1 MKEYSIMN
9 KDIKELTMA
18 DEQKTDKV
26 ETATTEVQQEEVKQE
41 EVKANLLNFTPEQVE
56 EKVKERLARE
66 RRKIY
71 KELGTEDI
79 NVAKTALKEKQEKEL
94 EIKKQRGEF
103 DQIIKDQ
110 ADKSNAEIKTLK
122 SQLEQIKIT
131 DSLLNSAS
139 KHKSNVPDQVVKLL
153 RSQVKLNDEGKVEV
167 LAENNQPRYNTKGE
181 LLSVDEYVQ
190 EFLTQNPHFQSATPS
205 GSGSQGNVDRVNANQ
220 PFKIADLDMTNP
232 EDRKK
237 YADYRKQRDSKP
249 SVINLTK

>member
-1 MKEYSIMN
+1 
-9 KDIKELTMA
+9 MA

-26 ETATTEVQQEEVKQE
+26 ETATTEIQQEEVKQE
-41 EVKANLLNFTPEQVE
+41 EVKTDPSFTAEQVE
-56 EKVKERLARE
+56 DKIKERLARE

-71 KELGTEDI
+71 KELGTEDLNI
-79 NVAKTALKEKQEKEL
+79 AKSALQEKQEKEL

-103 DQIIKDQ
+103 DEIMKTQ
-110 ADKSNAEIKTLK
+110 AEKSNSEISILK

-139 KHKSNVPDQVVKLL
+139 KHKANVPDQVVKLL

-220 PFKIADLDMTNP
+220 PFNIADLDMSNP
-232 EDRKK
+232 ADRKL
-237 YADYRKQRDSKP
+237 YADYRKQRDQKP

>member
-1 MKEYSIMN
+1 
-9 KDIKELTMA
+9 MA

-26 ETATTEVQQEEVKQE
+26 ETATTEVQQEEAK
-41 EVKANLLNFTPEQVE
+41 E
-56 EKVKERLARE
+56 EKVDPTFTADQVEDKIKERLARE

-94 EIKKQRGEF
+94 EIKKQRGEY

-220 PFKIADLDMTNP
+220 PFKIADLDMSNP
-232 EDRKK
+232 EDRKL
-237 YADYRKQRDSKP
+237 YADYRKQRDQKP
-249 SVINLTK
+249 SVINLNK

>member
-1 MKEYSIMN
+1 
-9 KDIKELTMA
+9 MA

-26 ETATTEVQQEEVKQE
+26 ETATTEVQQEEAK
-41 EVKANLLNFTPEQVE
+41 E
-56 EKVKERLARE
+56 EKVDPTFTADQVEDKIKERLARE

-94 EIKKQRGEF
+94 EIKKQRGEY

-205 GSGSQGNVDRVNANQ
+205 GSGSKGNVDRVNANQ
-220 PFKIADLDMTNP
+220 PFNIADIDMSNP
-232 EDRKK
+232 EDRKA
-237 YADYRKQRDSKP
+237 YAEYRKQRDQKP

>member
-1 MKEYSIMN
+1 
-9 KDIKELTMA
+9 MA
-18 DEQKTDKV
+18 DELKSDKV
-26 ETATTEVQQEEVKQE
+26 ETATTEVQQEEAK
-41 EVKANLLNFTPEQVE
+41 E
-56 EKVKERLARE
+56 EKVDPTFTADQVEDKIKERLARE

-94 EIKKQRGEF
+94 EIKKQRGEY

-205 GSGSQGNVDRVNANQ
+205 GSGSKGNVDRVNANQ
-220 PFKIADLDMTNP
+220 PFNIADLDMSNP
-232 EDRKK
+232 EDRKL
-237 YADYRKQRDSKP
+237 YADYRKQRDQKP

>member
-1 MKEYSIMN
+1 
-9 KDIKELTMA
+9 MA

-26 ETATTEVQQEEVKQE
+26 ETATTEVQQEEAK
-41 EVKANLLNFTPEQVE
+41 E
-56 EKVKERLARE
+56 EKVDPTFTADQVEDKIKERLARE

-94 EIKKQRGEF
+94 EIKKQRGEY

-205 GSGSQGNVDRVNANQ
+205 GSGSKGNVDRVNANQ
-220 PFKIADLDMTNP
+220 PFNIADLDMSNP
-232 EDRKK
+232 ADRKL

>member
-1 MKEYSIMN
+1 
-9 KDIKELTMA
+9 MA

-26 ETATTEVQQEEVKQE
+26 ETATTEVQQEEVK
-41 EVKANLLNFTPEQVE
+41 E
-56 EKVKERLARE
+56 EKVDPTFTADQVEDKIKERLARE

-79 NVAKTALKEKQEKEL
+79 NVAKSALKEKQEKEL

-103 DQIIKDQ
+103 DEIIKQQ

-220 PFKIADLDMTNP
+220 PFKIADLDMSNP

>member
-1 MKEYSIMN
+1 
-9 KDIKELTMA
+9 MA
-18 DEQKTDKV
+18 DELKSDKV
-26 ETATTEVQQEEVKQE
+26 ETATTEVQQEEVK
-41 EVKANLLNFTPEQVE
+41 E
-56 EKVKERLARE
+56 EKVDPTFTADQVEDKIKERLARE

-94 EIKKQRGEF
+94 EIKKQRGEY

-181 LLSVDEYVQ
+181 LLSVDEFVQ

-205 GSGSQGNVDRVNANQ
+205 GSGSQGNVARVSAKAFN
-220 PFKIADLDMTNP
+220 IGDLDMTNP
-232 EDRKK
+232 EDRKR
-237 YADYRKQRDSKP
+237 YAEYKKERDGKP
-249 SVINLTK
+249 TVINLTNN

>member
-1 MKEYSIMN
+1 
-9 KDIKELTMA
+9 MA
-18 DEQKTDKV
+18 DELKSDKV
-26 ETATTEVQQEEVKQE
+26 ETATTEVQQEEVK
-41 EVKANLLNFTPEQVE
+41 E
-56 EKVKERLARE
+56 EKVDPTFTADQVEDKIKERLARE

-94 EIKKQRGEF
+94 EIKKQRGEY

-205 GSGSQGNVDRVNANQ
+205 GSGSKGNVDRVKANQ
-220 PFKIADLDMTNP
+220 PFNIADIDMSNP
-232 EDRKK
+232 EDRKA
-237 YADYRKQRDSKP
+237 YAEYRKQRDQKP